1 MSCIDHVEAGG
12 ARAPR
17 VLRQQNR
24 LRQECTVGTGRS
36 MQESTLAEYRKQQQ
50 QIQSGF
56 QILDF
61 GCACGWISNVVLI
74 SDGGQGDQV
83 PRTMRCDALLLRR
96 TRAFRDSPT
105 KSSLGGQVGRERKV
119 YRRCALERPFK
130 PQVVRWQ
137 SAVATDFQTSSPA
150 DLKNPTACPDIAALD
165 SICIAMYGQSGSKGK
180 GWAPETACREHRR
193 CQVLEGKGDRFG
205 GACRGQRGSC
215 NGTTVCGRQAM
226 VEVQQI
232 ETIATGGQHSETET
246 QLVRARGPSGSEER
260 GPPDRLPDRIER
272 PGDRRGVVAGF
283 GDPSISYFREESAE
297 SLQTTVVEG
306 TPGQE
311 RALQTRCVA
320 DRCLRCLQGPSR
332 CSSRSSCRPWGRRGR
347 RGRRGGR
354 STSTRCGPRSDMDK
368 LLKVLTWVSS
378 VGVGSGSCPAC
389 LVQSRHIWVLA
400 SFLRRST
407 MHASMLA
414 LEDSV
419 LSATLPLES

>member
-61 GCACGWISNVVLI
+61 GCACWWISNVVLI

-246 QLVRARGPSGSEER
+246 QLVRARARREVRNGVLRTDCRTGSSGQVTDEELWRASGILLSLTSVRRAPRASKRPSWKGRQAKSER
-260 GPPDRLPDRIER
+260 CR
-272 PGDRRGVVAGF
+272 PA
-283 GDPSISYFREESAE
+283 
-297 SLQTTVVEG
+297 
-306 TPGQE
+306 
-311 RALQTRCVA
+311 ALQTVACVA
-320 DRCLRCLQGPSR
+320 
-332 CSSRSSCRPWGRRGR
+332 CRGHPDAPHAPHAG
-347 RGRRGGR
+347 RGGGGGGGGGGAGAAPPR
-354 STSTRCGPRSDMDK
+354 GAGLVRTWTSS
-368 LLKVLTWVSS
+368 
-378 VGVGSGSCPAC
+378 
-389 LVQSRHIWVLA
+389 
-400 SFLRRST
+400 
-407 MHASMLA
+407 
-414 LEDSV
+414 
-419 LSATLPLES
+419 